1 MKRSLSLILT
11 LLMLFTFVIP
21 ISALEG
27 YDKELESAI
36 KKAKTIFN
44 ITDNYDNF
52 EYYINSYSSTLEYY
66 LRWYDS
72 TEKAGGLE
80 VTIDSDGM
88 IKGYYKYNYNAQRDE
103 NALPKVS
110 KEEGLEKNILN
121 QEIEEDVPF
130 GGAPEYYK
138 YRCSHCCICQ
148 VKTVPYFIRKLGR
161 VCKY

>member
-121 QEIEEDVPF
+121 Q
-130 GGAPEYYK
+130 
-138 YRCSHCCICQ
+138 
-148 VKTVPYFIRKLGR
+148 
-161 VCKY
+161 